1 MPRLVTVIAVTLL
14 AAATPAAAQIA
25 GKSLAKGVDAA
36 TMKAVGPAVQKVLAD
51 GRAGA
56 TEPWS
61 TDTAR
66 GNVRVIGSDPKQP
79 ACRRVR
85 MNSVADGV
93 EKRGYVFRYCPDTA
107 GRWRIAG

>member
-1 MPRLVTVIAVTLL
+1 MPRLKPLIAASLLAVTV
-14 AAATPAAAQIA
+14 PAAAQIV
-25 GKSLAKGVDAA
+25 GKSVAKGVDAA

-51 GRAGA
+51 GRTGA

-61 TDTAR
+61 TGATR

-85 MNSVADGV
+85 MNSIVDGA
-93 EKRGYVFRYCPDTA
+93 EKRGYVFRYCPDA
-107 GRWRIAG
+107 EGRWRVAG